1 MAKYNPDEDVPY
13 GIAAADFPITFY
25 DRPQLAFANLL
36 RGDIDPMTRS
46 IFAPQTLTPSE
57 IQGFRQALFK
67 GKKPSPLMKT
77 ITDIATNPFVIIGL
91 AVGLWKFPIGST
103 QPMIDLAAGMMPKAV
118 AMGKSMSGLHP
129 AINIFRSVPG
139 LYQALADVVST
150 KINFIGD
157 QMDDLGRLFGKAGR
171 ISKAEGLAVAAR
183 LDGLHTK
190 GHPLVTMLGKEPEII
205 AIMGGK
211 KIPVAAGLKVGM
223 RKEVSGLYGGLRGWL
238 NSVRSTLKNSPG
250 GEQRIRDALAKQ
262 GLTYGDDVKYYFPRN
277 AQFDKYH
284 LKAIRGTTRPRYRQ
298 FMRKEAATGPLPKHS
313 IARTGGGI
321 PNLEHLQELESAGM
335 IPRGYTN
342 ASKAVFNRW
351 GDDAAQEAE
360 RVWRDVQGLGMDSGR
375 AKVAFGDKMEDY
387 FTKGAG
393 KKMDFTGRF
402 GGKKT
407 ARDTLDAMADSLT
420 DASIR
425 GDDFFRSELREVGRV
440 MGTPRQYSFDVWD
453 STKRYANSSAT
464 AYSWHGTE
472 AGKRINKIASES
484 GVWGDQPWMESYLY
498 DDIVPH
504 VMGNKS
510 WQELQRSIN
519 FSIGKAKVHQ
529 FVKSHP
535 MVDQLMGKKGKE
547 WLMKGTGDI
556 SGSWSAEGAGASI
569 SHWFHLST
577 LGGNISPASKN
588 SLQTLITTLYQVG
601 PMGMYRGLKGV
612 PGSEG
617 ALVKMGRYLKAI
629 TVEGKTTKAAFRA
642 AFPEYVADMGDASQI
657 VESLLAG
664 DIAKEGFARKM
675 ISGAGWKKH
684 WEKIKTYMLMPFS
697 TTEGGNRV
705 MSYYAGRNQ
714 HLYQNAHKLSGATST
729 VRDSIFRQAG
739 KVGQTL
745 TMTTQFTGGPLGI
758 PKALINV
765 WAPWRQFM
773 HFPMRF
779 GGLLHGS
786 LRMGPDP
793 SKLDWGTIGRT
804 LAGSTAMYVG
814 ARNLLGVDLSAGL
827 ATGALPVPVYEGAP
841 FYPWPLVPPAVGV
854 IGTAAKALLTGETR
868 DLGATAALLVPG
880 GIAARKAY
888 RALHPKF
895 ADYKNRTPDGR
906 IPIYNNKHA
915 LIGAVTPL
923 QLTLKSLGLRPSGV
937 AAEQGAAQWLLAQR
951 EKLRAYKR
959 DYLQALMENDNKKA
973 GDVQREFQKAY
984 PELGPLQV
992 KKSDIRA
999 LENRRQIS
1007 RLHRIEKGLPSAYRP
1022 LFSQILGEASLAN
1035 ITRDIDV
1042 GDVGLEKYIQ

>member
-1 MAKYNPDEDVPY
+1 MPKYNPDEDVPY

-36 RGDIDPMTRS
+36 RGDVDAMTRS
-46 IFAPQTLTPSE
+46 IFAPQTLTPHE
-57 IQGFRQALFK
+57 IQSFRNALFK

-77 ITDIATNPFVIIGL
+77 ITDIATNPLVIIGL

-103 QPMIDLAAGMMPKAV
+103 KPLIDLAAGMLPKAT
-118 AMGKSMSGLHP
+118 AMSKSMSGLHP
-129 AINIFRSVPG
+129 GITNLRSVPG
-139 LYQALADVVST
+139 MYQALADVVKT
-150 KINFIGD
+150 KIDFIGT

-171 ISKAEGLAVAAR
+171 ISKVEGYMVAAR
-183 LDGLHTK
+183 LDGLHRSSHSMVK
-190 GHPLVTMLGKEPEII
+190 LLGNEPEII
-205 AIMGGK
+205 AVMGGK
-211 KIPVAAGLKVGM
+211 GMPIAPGLKRGM
-223 RKEVSGLYGGLRGWL
+223 RKEVSNLYGGLRGWF
-238 NSVRSTLKNSPG
+238 NKVRTTMKSAPG
-250 GEQRIRDALAKQ
+250 GEKRIQDALAKQ
-262 GLTYGDDVKYYFPRN
+262 GLTYGDEIEYYFARN

-284 LKAIRGTTRPRYRQ
+284 LKAIRGTTRPRYRE
-298 FMRKEAATGPLPKHS
+298 FMRKEATTGPLDKHS
-313 IARTGGGI
+313 IARTGGSI
-321 PNLEHLQELESAGM
+321 TNLEHLQELESAGM
-335 IPRGYTN
+335 VPQGYTN
-342 ASKAVFNRW
+342 ASKAVFQRW
-351 GDDAAQEAE
+351 GDDAARETE
-360 RVWRDVQGLGMDSGR
+360 RIWHDVKGLGLDAGR
-375 AKVAFGDKMEDY
+375 AKVEFADRLEVY
-387 FTKGAG
+387 LTKGAG
-393 KKMDFTGRF
+393 KKLDFAGRF
-402 GGKKT
+402 GGKNT
-407 ARDTLDAMADSLT
+407 GRDTLNAMAESLT

-440 MGTPRQYSFDVWD
+440 IGTPRQYTLDVWD
-453 STKRYANSSAT
+453 ATKRYANSSAT
-464 AYSWHGTE
+464 AYSWHGTR
-472 AGKRINKIASES
+472 AGKRINEIAKKP
-484 GVWGDQPWMESYLY
+484 GIWGDQPWLESYVY
-498 DDIVPH
+498 DDLVPH

-556 SGSWSAEGAGASI
+556 SKSWSAEGWGASI

-577 LGGNISPASKN
+577 LGANISPASKN
-588 SLQTLITTLYQVG
+588 SLQTLLTTLNVVG
-601 PMGMYRGLKGV
+601 PQGMYRGLKGV
-612 PGSEG
+612 PGGGG
-617 ALVKMGRYLKAI
+617 ALVKMQNYIKAI
-629 TVEGKTTKAAFRA
+629 TVDGKTTKAAFRA

-664 DIAKEGFARKM
+664 DIAKEGFARKL
-675 ISGAGWKKH
+675 ISGGA
-684 WEKIKTYMLMPFS
+684 WEKVKTAMLMPFS
-697 TTEGGNRV
+697 TSEGMNRIIT
-705 MSYYAGRNQ
+705 YYAGRNQ
-714 HLYQNAHKLSGATST
+714 HLYQNAHKLAGATSA

-765 WAPWRQFM
+765 WTPWRQFM
-773 HFPMRF
+773 HFPLRF
-779 GGLLHGS
+779 GGMLQQS

-814 ARNLLGVDLSAGL
+814 ARNLLEMDISSGL
-827 ATGALPVPVYEGAP
+827 AIGALPVPAYERSA
-841 FYPWPLVPPAVGV
+841 FYPWPLVPPAAGI
-854 IGTAAKALLTGETR
+854 IGGAAKALLTGETKE
-868 DLGATAALLVPG
+868 LGAMAAMLVPG
-880 GIAARKAY
+880 GLGARKAY

-915 LIGAVTPL
+915 LIGAMSPL
-923 QLTLKSLGLRPSGV
+923 QLTLKALGLRPSGV

-951 EKLRAYKR
+951 EKLRAYRR

-973 GDVQREFQKAY
+973 GDVQKAFQKAY
-984 PELGPLQV
+984 PELGPLQS

-1042 GDVGLEKYIQ
+1042 GDVGLEKYLR